1 MLWNEGFTGTYYI
14 TTVDPKTWRDIDRME
29 ITGGTV
35 ERSTDGLLQSAD
47 LDMTE
52 LPDSVETWVR
62 IWMDAEQGGVEHVA
76 LFTGLTSVPSRDL
89 DGLRE
94 SYKVEC
100 YSVLKAVDDIL
111 LERGYYVPAE
121 MTAPQAAV
129 KLLSKGVAPV
139 VLADVSRYPALRG
152 AIIAEDDETALTMAE
167 KVLEAIGW
175 QIRIDGRGV
184 IYVEPK
190 SDEVVE
196 IFDSEGN
203 DVMELAITDER
214 DWFSC
219 PNVLRCISDDL
230 TAIARDDD
238 PDSPLST
245 VSRGREVWM
254 QETSVKL
261 GTSES
266 LASYTARKLREL
278 QSPARTATYARRFDP
293 DIEVGNRVRINH
305 PEISID
311 GVFEVTHQSLELGYG
326 CRTSETAQEVING

>member
-1 MLWNEGFTGTYYI
+1 MLWSEGFTGTYYI
-14 TTVDPKTWRDIDRME
+14 TIIDPATWRDLSRME

-35 ERSTDGLLQSAD
+35 ERSADGLLQSAD

-52 LPDSVETWVR
+52 LPDMTEAWVR
-62 IWMDAEQGGVEHVA
+62 IWMDADQGGVEHVA
-76 LFTGLTSVPSRDL
+76 LFTGLTSAPSRSL

-111 LERGYYVPAE
+111 LDRGYYVPAE
-121 MTAPQAAV
+121 MPAPQAAV

-139 VLADVSRYPALRG
+139 ELADVNNYPALQG
-152 AIIAEDDETALTMAE
+152 AIIAEDDETALTMAQ
-167 KVLEAIGW
+167 KVVDAVGW
-175 QIRIDGRGV
+175 RIHIDGRGV

-190 SDEVVE
+190 PDEVVE

-203 DVMELAITDER
+203 DVMELQITDER

-238 PDSPLST
+238 SESPLST

-254 QETSVKL
+254 QESNVKL
-261 GTSES
+261 GTNES
-266 LASYTARKLREL
+266 LAAYAARRLKEL
-278 QSPARTATYARRFDP
+278 QNPARTASYARRFDP
-293 DIEVGNRVRINH
+293 NIEVGALVRINH
-305 PEISID
+305 PEINID

-326 CRTSETAQEVING
+326 CKTSETAQEV